1 MKKLIFSALLLGSSL
16 SFSAVQKAY
25 FAGGCFWCIESAFE
39 EYQGVK
45 EVISGYSGG
54 ESTNPTY
61 KTYSHPEPGKSAHV
75 EAVEVLYDDSVIS
88 YEKLLHVF
96 WRQIDPTDGEG
107 SFVDRGFSYTSAI
120 FYQNDNEKLL
130 AEKSKDYLEKVGPF
144 ANKKIVTRIVP
155 FKNFY
160 PAEEYHQN
168 YYKKNT
174 LKYKYYRDRSGRD
187 QFISKTWG
195 QERMKLKD
203 KLSPLQYKV
212 TQENATERPFDN
224 EYNDNKAPGIYVDI
238 VSGEA
243 LFSSL
248 EKFDSGTGWPSFY
261 DMLEKDN
268 VILVEDNT
276 LFTKRI
282 EVRSVKSDSHLGHVF
297 NDGPDP
303 TGLRYCLNSA
313 SLKFIGVDDLEKAG
327 YSKYLKLFKK

>member
-1 MKKLIFSALLLGSSL
+1 MKKLILSALLLGSSL
-16 SFSAVQKAY
+16 SFSAVKKAY
-25 FAGGCFWCIESAFE
+25 FAGGCFWCIEAAFE
-39 EYQGVK
+39 KYQGVK
-45 EVISGYSGG
+45 EVTSGYSGG
-54 ESTNPTY
+54 DSTNPTY
-61 KTYSHPEPGKSAHV
+61 KTYSHAQPGKLAHV
-75 EAVEVLYDDSVIS
+75 ETVEVLYDDSIIS
-88 YEKLLHVF
+88 YEKLLHIF

-130 AEKSKDYLEKVGPF
+130 AENSKNYLEKIGPF
-144 ANKKIVTRIVP
+144 TNKKIVTRIIP

-160 PAEEYHQN
+160 SAEEYHQD

-174 LKYKYYRDRSGRD
+174 IKYKYYRDRSGRD
-187 QFISKTWG
+187 QFIKKTWG
-195 QERMKLKD
+195 QEKMKLKD
-203 KLSPLQYKV
+203 TLSPLQYSV
-212 TQENATERPFDN
+212 TQENATEKPFDN
-224 EYNDNKAPGIYVDI
+224 EYHDNKAAGIYVDI

-261 DMLEKDN
+261 EILEKDN
-268 VILVEDNT
+268 ILLVEDDT

-297 NDGPDP
+297 NDGPKP

-313 SLKFIGVDDLEKAG
+313 ALKFIGVDDLEKYG
-327 YSKYLKLFKK
+327 YGQYLKLFIK